1 MWHSLYT
8 DKFLKATAFSFLL
21 SVIAAIGF
29 KAPLLLAVPFVL
41 LAAPYVFR
49 QVVYKTENLFWLM
62 MITLP
67 LSTEINFTTSL
78 AMDFPDELLM
88 MILTGVF
95 LVKLIINKKAFSKDV
110 LLHPV
115 FFLLILHFAWIF
127 ITVVFSVDPVL
138 SLKYF
143 IAKSWFIIPFVLLPQ
158 LLLNSKSNIQKLL
171 ICVLLPMM
179 LVVMQSLVRHAQL
192 NFSFEGVKEIYS
204 PFFRNH
210 VNFSAFLACC
220 IPILWYCNKL
230 TSATSKWKK
239 YIQIS
244 LWLSIAGLVFAYS
257 RGAWLALIVGAITVF
272 IIKRKLMLQ
281 TILTVVVFVIAS
293 VWWLATDNNYLRFK
307 PDYNQ
312 TIFHPNLKEHL
323 NATVELKDL
332 SNAERF
338 YRWVAGA
345 RMFAEEPI
353 TGFGPNNF
361 YNNYRPY
368 AVDVFKTYVS
378 DNAEHSS
385 VHNYFL
391 LLALE
396 QGFPGLLFFCLL
408 IFAMLLSTQRLY
420 HQISD
425 VFYKTSALV
434 IAAILAIIITVN
446 TLSDLIET
454 DKIGS
459 LLWLCLGFVFILE
472 RKAKVEGKKFV

>member
-8 DKFLKATAFSFLL
+8 DNFLKSTAFVFLL
-21 SVIAAIGF
+21 SVVAAIGF
-29 KAPLLLAVPFVL
+29 EAPLLLTVPFIL
-41 LAAPYVFR
+41 LAAPYVFK
-49 QVVYKTENLFWLM
+49 QVVYKTENLFWLL

-67 LSTEINFTTSL
+67 LSTEINFTASL
-78 AMDFPDELLM
+78 GIDFPDELLM
-88 MILTGVF
+88 MLLTGMF
-95 LVKLIINKKAFSKDV
+95 LVKLIVNKRIFSKNV
-110 LLHPV
+110 LLHPI
-115 FFLLILHFAWIF
+115 FFLLVLHLTWILIS
-127 ITVVFSVDPVL
+127 VMFSVDPPL
-138 SLKYF
+138 SFKYF

-158 LLLNSKSNIQKLL
+158 LLLNNKRGIQKLL
-171 ICVLLPMM
+171 ICILLPMM
-179 LVVMQSLVRHAQL
+179 LIVMQSLIRHAQL

-220 IPILWYCNKL
+220 IPMLWYGNKL
-230 TSATSKWKK
+230 TPATSRWKK
-239 YIQIS
+239 YIQLS
-244 LWLSIAGLVFAYS
+244 LCFSVAGLVFAYS
-257 RGAWLALIVGAITVF
+257 RGAWLALIICAIIVF

-281 TILTVVVFVIAS
+281 TILAAIVFVIAS

-312 TIFHPNLKEHL
+312 TIFHPDIKEHL
-323 NATVELKDL
+323 NATVQMKDL

-345 RMFAEEPI
+345 RMVAEEPI
-353 TGFGPNNF
+353 IGFGPNNF

-368 AVDVFKTYVS
+368 AVDIFKTYVS

-396 QGFPGLLFFCLL
+396 QGFPGLLLFCVL
-408 IFAMLLSTQRLY
+408 IFAMLLAVQRLY
-420 HQISD
+420 HQIQD
-425 VFYKTSALV
+425 VFYKTTALV
-434 IAAILAIIITVN
+434 IGSVLAIIITVN

-459 LLWLCLGFVFILE
+459 LFWLCLGFLFILE
-472 RKAKVEGKKFV
+472 RKAKAEKKFI